1 MSNLTRNT
9 ITSMEVE
16 VYGIIKC
23 ESKGRWS
30 GKPFLV
36 GVFYSSEY
44 GVAHNFEYDIQ
55 RRKLTCYRVINEKQI
70 SKKPKNMKS
79 IPDFS
84 GRYYTTKGDC
94 PICGAEGLYRSS
106 LYCNKCG
113 QKDNTPED
121 GHDHMVNSV
130 QYGWIPYQSKIYK
143 R

>member
-1 MSNLTRNT
+1 MKKLTLEELKQMSGQPVWCKNL
-9 ITSMEVE
+9 E

-44 GVAHNFEYDIQ
+44 GVAHTFEYDIQ

-70 SKKPKNMKS
+70 SKKPKNIKS
-79 IPDFS
+79 ILDFS
-84 GRYYTTKGDC
+84 GNYYTSKGDC
-94 PICGAEGLYRSS
+94 PTCGAKGLYRSS

-113 QKDNTPED
+113 QKLDWGEE
-121 GHDHMVNSV
+121 
-130 QYGWIPYQSKIYK
+130 
-143 R
+143 

>member
-1 MSNLTRNT
+1 MDKLTLKELRQMSGQPVWCKDL
-9 ITSMEVE
+9 E

-94 PICGAEGLYRSS
+94 PICGAEGLYR
-106 LYCNKCG
+106 
-113 QKDNTPED
+113 
-121 GHDHMVNSV
+121 
-130 QYGWIPYQSKIYK
+130 
-143 R
+143 